1 MEKALQSTN
10 VPKQVTEPFVEM
22 IRSISADT
30 DFQIPC
36 HTCPKVAEAID
47 DQHRIGKH
55 LMLRGFVSNKCRTA
69 IEHHTKVRASSKSAQ
84 LISSLWKTYFLPI
97 WNQQNSLLHQEGSF
111 AIQREH
117 ETLNAT
123 LRVMKENHRSLMHH
137 SQYHLVEYTEDNIDR
152 WGIDT
157 KREMVS
163 LLVAARLSYNSLLQK
178 GDRRQSVITDY
189 WK

>member
-1 MEKALQSTN
+1 MEM
-10 VPKQVTEPFVEM
+10 V
-22 IRSISADT
+22 RSLSADK
-30 DFQIPC
+30 DFKIPC
-36 HTCPKVAEAID
+36 HICPKVAESIK
-47 DQHRIGKH
+47 DQHQIGKH
-55 LMLRGFVSNKCRTA
+55 LMLRGFLSSKWRKA
-69 IEHHTKVRASSKSAQ
+69 IENHKKVRASSKSAQ

-97 WNQQNSLLHQEGSF
+97 WNQQNSLLHQEGIF

-123 LRVMKENHRSLMHH
+123 LRMVKENHRSLIHH
-137 SQYHLVEYTEDNIDR
+137 SQYHLIEYTEDHIGW
-152 WGIDT
+152 WGMDT

-178 GDRRQSVITDY
+178 GDRRQSLIADY

>member
-1 MEKALQSTN
+1 MEM
-10 VPKQVTEPFVEM
+10 V
-22 IRSISADT
+22 RSLSADK
-30 DFQIPC
+30 DFQMPC
-36 HTCPKVAEAID
+36 HTCPKVAEAIE
-47 DQHRIGKH
+47 DQHHIGKH
-55 LMLRGFVSNKCRTA
+55 LMLRGFLSSKWRKA
-69 IEHHTKVRASSKSAQ
+69 IEHHTKVQASSKSAQ

-117 ETLNAT
+117 ETMNAT
-123 LRVMKENHRSLMHH
+123 LRMVKENHWSLIHH
-137 SQYHLVEYTEDNIDR
+137 SQYHLVEYTEDQIGW

-163 LLVAARLSYNSLLQK
+163 LLVAVRLSYNSLLQK
-178 GDRRQSVITDY
+178 GDRRQSLITDY